1 MAETLQLEDSLLYWH
16 PQRFGVKKAPGWF
29 RSQLQGIHRDV
40 DITWH
45 PVRERW
51 LVWYRR
57 PRIQHATSPGW
68 MLLFEAENSQGE
80 HIPLDARILA
90 AVYEQSGMKWGSG
103 KQYWSRVE
111 QEAQRATD
119 SREAARDQAVEDAG
133 ADRWDYSEIK
143 VSMRGPSNGSKFV
156 NHHAGD

>member
-1 MAETLQLEDSLLYWH
+1 MAEALQLDNSLLYWH
-16 PQRFGVKKAPGWF
+16 PQRFGVKKAPQWF
-29 RSQLQGIHRDV
+29 RSQLQGIHQDL

-45 PVRERW
+45 PIRERW

-103 KQYWSRVE
+103 KHYWSRVE

-119 SREAARDQAVEDAG
+119 SRAATRDQAVEDAG

-143 VSMRGPSNGSKFV
+143 ISMRGHSNGSKFV

>member
-1 MAETLQLEDSLLYWH
+1 MAEALQLADSLLYWH
-16 PQRFGVKKAPGWF
+16 PQRFGVKKAPKWF
-29 RSQLQGIHRDV
+29 RLQLKGIHQDL

-103 KQYWSRVE
+103 KHYWSRVE
-111 QEAQRATD
+111 QESQRATD
-119 SREAARDQAVEDAG
+119 SRAATRDQTVEDVG
-133 ADRWDYSEIK
+133 ADQWDFSEIK
-143 VSMRGPSNGSKFV
+143 ISMRGHSNGSKFV